1 MTNDD
6 ETLYIKKGRRYK
18 PWGMIYDLRGLPQ
31 GTHLVVVKPS
41 SQSMLYNVE
50 PDRAALLAAMREATE
65 AMIDA
70 MRESDELQPRQ
81 APITQ
86 EQRDL
91 LDRLKATGFNDSVWS
106 RSGLRDMVDA
116 GMRVLEARHD

>member
-6 ETLYIKKGRRYK
+6 EVLYQKVGRRYK
-18 PWGMIYDLRGLPQ
+18 PWGMIYDLNGIPQ
-31 GTHLVVVKPS
+31 GAHLVVVKPG
-41 SQSMLYNVE
+41 SQSMLYNVD

-70 MRESDELQPRQ
+70 MREASELKPQQ

-91 LDRLKATGFNDSVWS
+91 LDKLKATGFIASIWS
-106 RSGLRDMVDA
+106 RGSLRGMIDA
-116 GMRVLEARHD
+116 GMKALEARHD

>member
-18 PWGMIYDLRGLPQ
+18 PWGMIYALGGLPQ
-31 GTHLVVVKPS
+31 GTHLVVVKPG

-70 MRESDELQPRQ
+70 MREASELQPQQ

-91 LDRLKATGFNDSVWS
+91 LDKLKATGFNASIWS
-106 RSGLRDMVDA
+106 RGGLHDMVYA
-116 GMRVLEARHD
+116 GMKALESRHD

>member
-1 MTNDD
+1 MNDD
-6 ETLYIKKGRRYK
+6 NDTLYIKKGRRYK
-18 PWGMIYDLRGLPQ
+18 PWGMIYDLNGLPQ
-31 GTHLVVVKPS
+31 GAHLVVVKPS

-70 MRESDELQPRQ
+70 MLEASELQPQ
-81 APITQ
+81 QVPITQ

-91 LDRLKATGFNDSVWS
+91 LDKLKATGFSASVWS
-106 RSGLRDMVDA
+106 RGSLRDIVDA
-116 GMRVLEARHD
+116 GMAVLKR

>member
-1 MTNDD
+1 MNDD
-6 ETLYIKKGRRYK
+6 NDTLYIKKGRRYK
-18 PWGMIYDLRGLPQ
+18 PWGMIYDLNGLPQ
-31 GTHLVVVKPS
+31 GAHLVVVKPS

-70 MRESDELQPRQ
+70 MREASELQPQ
-81 APITQ
+81 QVPITQ

-91 LDRLKATGFNDSVWS
+91 LDRLKATGFNASIWS
-106 RSGLRDMVDA
+106 RGGLRDMIDA
-116 GMRVLEARHD
+116 GMEAIKR

>member
-18 PWGMIYDLRGLPQ
+18 PWGTIYDMNGLPQ
-31 GTHLVVVKPS
+31 GAHLVVVKPS
-41 SQSMLYNVE
+41 SQSLLYNVE
-50 PDRAALLAAMREATE
+50 PDRAALLSAMREASE

-70 MRESDELQPRQ
+70 MREASELQPRQ

-91 LDRLKATGFNDSVWS
+91 LDKLKETGFNSSIWS
-106 RSGLRDMVDA
+106 RGGLRDIVDA
-116 GMRVLEARHD
+116 GMRALEARHD

>member
-1 MTNDD
+1 MNDD
-6 ETLYIKKGRRYK
+6 NDTLYIKKGRRYK
-18 PWGMIYDLRGLPQ
+18 PWGMVYDLSGLPK
-31 GTHLVVVKPS
+31 GSHLVVVKPG

-50 PDRAALLAAMREATE
+50 PDRAALLAAMREASE

-70 MRESDELQPRQ
+70 MREASELQPKQ

-91 LDRLKATGFNDSVWS
+91 LDKLKATGFNASIWS
-106 RSGLRDMVDA
+106 RGGLRDIVDA
-116 GMRVLEARHD
+116 GMKALEARHD

>member
-1 MTNDD
+1 MTNDY

-18 PWGMIYDLRGLPQ
+18 PWGTIYDINGLPE
-31 GTHLVVVKPS
+31 GTHLVVVKPG

-65 AMIDA
+65 AMIGA
-70 MRESDELQPRQ
+70 MREASELQPQ
-81 APITQ
+81 QVPITQ

-91 LDRLKATGFNDSVWS
+91 LDKLKVTGFNASIW
-106 RSGLRDMVDA
+106 RRGGLRDMVDA
-116 GMRVLEARHD
+116 GMKALEARHD